1 MSDLWDTIAARAVS
15 GVGVQAGDLVL
26 IQEHAGHPAAL
37 AALLGAVEQAGATPL
52 PEIAPPAYVARLLAT
67 TDPAHL
73 ATWDRHWS
81 HWGAEAARAI
91 VLTGGGLPDFGDV
104 PPAALAAWSTA
115 QERFNAVTEERRLP
129 TLVMAVPTEAMA
141 ARCGLPLADLEA
153 VVLPA
158 LAVPAA
164 TLQAG
169 IARLLAWAR
178 GVRHLTLE
186 SGAGHVLRCRLGDRP
201 WMSDDGVIDAADLA
215 AGACVSNLPAGS
227 IYTTVLEDSAEGT
240 LALPQAGPA
249 REVVFCFA
257 AGRIVD
263 IQAAEG
269 GDKLAA
275 WLDSHSGEPRRISH
289 LGIACN
295 PALAQPIGW
304 TIVDEHVPGMGFLA
318 LGENRY
324 MGGQNISSLNVD
336 YTLPNLTVRVDD
348 HLLVR
353 EGKLV

>member
-1 MSDLWDTIAARAVS
+1 MSDLWDTIAARAVQ
-15 GVGVQAGDLVL
+15 GVGVQPGELVL
-26 IQEHAGHPAAL
+26 IHEHAGHPVAL

-52 PEIAPPAYVARLLAT
+52 PEIAPPAYVVRLLAT
-67 TDPAHL
+67 TDAAHL

-81 HWGAEAARAI
+81 RWGAEAARVI
-91 VLTGGGLPDFGDV
+91 RLTGGGLPDLGDV
-104 PPAALAAWSTA
+104 DSAALAAWQAA
-115 QERFNAVTEERRLP
+115 QNRFTAVTEARHLP
-129 TLVMAVPTEAMA
+129 TLVLAVPTEALV
-141 ARCGLPLADLEA
+141 ARCGLPLATLEA

-169 IARLLAWAR
+169 IARLLARAQ
-178 GVRHLTLE
+178 GGQHLTLE
-186 SGAGHVLRCRLGDRP
+186 SGAGHVLGCRLGDRP

-249 REVVFCFA
+249 RDVVFRFA

-263 IQAAEG
+263 IQAAQRAAA
-269 GDKLAA
+269 LAA

-289 LGIACN
+289 LGLACN
-295 PALAQPIGW
+295 PALMGPIGW

-324 MGGQNISSLNVD
+324 MGGQNASSLNVD
-336 YTLPNLTVRVDD
+336 YAIPNLTIRVDD